1 MASEVAMVEVEIND
15 DTVTVNV
22 LGGHRLLALR
32 QQVVI
37 DRAAITEIAT
47 AEVDLR
53 PPWVR
58 APGTFIPG
66 VIAAGVYRG
75 KGRKEFWDT
84 TFGGSAVRID
94 LDGPDFTRLVVDVDD
109 LTAVLDAL
117 STETAGV

>member
-37 DRAAITEIAT
+37 DRAAITEIVT

-109 LTAVLDAL
+109 LDAVLNAL
-117 STETAGV
+117 TAEAA

>member
-1 MASEVAMVEVEIND
+1 MASEVTMVEVEIND

-37 DRAAITEIAT
+37 DRAAITEIVS

-109 LTAVLDAL
+109 LDAVLNAL
-117 STETAGV
+117 ATETVGV